1 MKKPGNSF
9 NLWRDKKMDKK
20 VVIYTSNTC
29 TYCDLAKE
37 YFKANGIAYEEKNTS
52 DPVFR
57 KELLSIGVRSVPT
70 IYVDD
75 KYMVGFDEG
84 AFEEL
89 YKG

>member
-1 MKKPGNSF
+1 
-9 NLWRDKKMDKK
+9 MDKK

-37 YFKANGIAYEEKNTS
+37 YFKENEISYEEKNTS

-70 IYVDD
+70 IFVDD
-75 KYMVGFDEG
+75 KFVVGFDEG
-84 AFEEL
+84 AFLEL
-89 YKG
+89 YNA

>member
-1 MKKPGNSF
+1 
-9 NLWRDKKMDKK
+9 MDKK

-37 YFKANGIAYEEKNTS
+37 YFKENNIPYEEKNTS

-70 IYVDD
+70 IFVDD
-75 KYMVGFDEG
+75 QYVVGLTKAPSKNSTTHRSRKENQKNRQPDG
-84 AFEEL
+84 
-89 YKG
+89 